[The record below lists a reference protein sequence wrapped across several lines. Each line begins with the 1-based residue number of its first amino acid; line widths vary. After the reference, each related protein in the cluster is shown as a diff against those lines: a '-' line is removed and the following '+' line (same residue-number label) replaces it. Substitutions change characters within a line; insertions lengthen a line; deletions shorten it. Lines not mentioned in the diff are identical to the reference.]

1 MNIAVIGWVIWCVG
15 VFVLGLS
22 AGSFL
27 QVAAVRLPYE
37 KSLLWPGSH
46 CMSCLKA
53 IAWHDNIPIL
63 GWLLLKGKCRTCQAR
78 FSIRYLLVEIFA
90 GLGFLALFG
99 LEVVWDVRGVGWW
112 QQYGWTLNSGLVPWQ
127 AWLVWAAEATLF
139 SLLLVASICDLEHQ
153 EIPLSITLTGC
164 LIGLVFSTLCP
175 WPFPLEGAEAVAAAG
190 RVTGRLP
197 EELRFPVSLHPWPVH
212 WPLPAWLPPGAW
224 WTGLVGGLAGAFAGN
239 LVCRV
244 IRFVYGLGRG
254 RESLGLGDGDL
265 LLMAGAFVGWQPILS
280 SFFVSL
286 VPGIVMGVGY
296 MLVRGSQALPF
307 GPSLAMGVLISWF
320 AWPWLGPKVAWLF
333 MDPLTL
339 LLMGLAGAGGLL
351 VLSFVLR
358 LVSGPDPDEPAAPV
372 PPEGGPTA

>member
-1 MNIAVIGWVIWCVG
+1 MSIAVIGWAIWCVG

-46 CMSCLKA
+46 CMACLKA

-63 GWLLLKGKCRTCQAR
+63 GWLLLRGKCRNCQAP

-90 GLGFLALFG
+90 GLGFLTLFA
-99 LEVVWDVRGVGWW
+99 LEVILDVRGVGWW
-112 QQYGWTLNSGLVPWQ
+112 KQFGWTLQGGLVPWQ
-127 AWLVWAAEATLF
+127 AWLVWAAEAMLF

-153 EIPLSITLTGC
+153 EIPLSITVTGC

-175 WPFPLEGAEAVAAAG
+175 WPFPLEGQAGAALVAG
-190 RVTGRLP
+190 RIP
-197 EELRFPVSLHPWPVH
+197 EEMRFPVSLHPWPVS
-212 WPLPAWLPPGAW
+212 WPMPAWLAPGAW
-224 WTGLVGGLAGAFAGN
+224 WTGLASGLAGAFAGT
-239 LVCRV
+239 LICRV

-254 RESLGLGDGDL
+254 RESLGLGDSDL
-265 LLMAGAFVGWQPILS
+265 LLMAGAFVGWQVVLS

-286 VPGIVMGVGY
+286 APGIVMGLGFV
-296 MLVRGSQALPF
+296 LLRGSQALPF
-307 GPSLAMGVLISWF
+307 GPSLALGVLISWF
-320 AWPWLGPKVAWLF
+320 TWPWLGPKVGWLF
-333 MDPLTL
+333 LDPITL
-339 LLMGLAGAGGLL
+339 GLMGLAGAGGLL

-358 LVSGPDPDEPAAPV
+358 LVSGRDVEESPAGGGQAP
-372 PPEGGPTA
+372 